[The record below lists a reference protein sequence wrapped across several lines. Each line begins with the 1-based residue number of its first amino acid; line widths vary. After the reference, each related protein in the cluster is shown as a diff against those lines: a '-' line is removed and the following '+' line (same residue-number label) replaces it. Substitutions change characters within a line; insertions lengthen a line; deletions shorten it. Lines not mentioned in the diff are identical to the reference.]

1 MSRQLIKAFPD
12 FSKPVYKSV
21 PNLAIPFL
29 NISEFFYDTIQ
40 GEGVTTGCPAAI
52 LRLKDCTL
60 NCSYCDTKS
69 TYRFGNPY
77 TFNELFNLISS
88 PKLGLIEKFRNGQHL
103 ILTGGS
109 PLLQQDAL
117 VLFLKKFRKRY
128 DFLSYLEV
136 ENECTIMPDWD
147 LIAMVNCWN
156 NSPKLCN
163 SGNPWSARYYP
174 EIIRYMS
181 ELNNSWFKF
190 VVYEKCDWDEIE
202 EDFLSPDLLKRDQI
216 ILMPKGATREEL
228 ERNQEFV
235 VNLAIRE
242 NVRYSSREQI
252 VLWGQKQG
260 V

>member
-12 FSKPVYKSV
+12 FSKQAYKTV
-21 PNLAIPFL
+21 PFL

-40 GEGVTTGCPAAI
+40 GEGATAGCPAAV

-77 TFNELFNLISS
+77 TFDELFDMISS
-88 PKLGLIEKFRNGQHL
+88 PKLGLIEKFRSGQHL

-109 PLLQQDAL
+109 PLLQQGAL
-117 VLFLKKFRKRY
+117 VLFLKEFWKRY
-128 DFLSYLEV
+128 GFLPYLEV
-136 ENECTIMPDWD
+136 ENECTIMPDWN

-163 SGNPWSARYYP
+163 SGNVRAARYHP
-174 EIIRYMS
+174 EIIKFLS
-181 ELNNSWFKF
+181 KEAWEAWFKF
-190 VVYEKCDWDEIE
+190 VVYQEKDWDEIKK
-202 EDFLSPDLLKRDQI
+202 DFLEPNLIKRDQI
-216 ILMPKGATREEL
+216 ILMPKGATRKEL
-228 ERNQEFV
+228 ERNREFV